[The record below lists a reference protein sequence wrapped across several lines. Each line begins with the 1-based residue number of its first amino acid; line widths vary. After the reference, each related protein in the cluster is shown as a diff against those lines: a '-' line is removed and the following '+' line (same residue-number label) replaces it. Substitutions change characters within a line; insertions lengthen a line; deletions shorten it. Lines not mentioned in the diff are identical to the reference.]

1 MGVSRERR
9 SLSTSIKVGGRKPV
23 TNIETVTLI
32 RSMYQADIKKGS
44 PTALSYEFHF
54 GISTFTHEGA
64 GVLYTEIP
72 RPLNLPLVDA
82 TSQKLERCSFEFLI
96 AIPYDSVDQPV
107 DSHMSLLQDFAYDAR
122 PVNFLNVHSALALKT
137 WNIDSMSFQV
147 TRVNRSGKATAVTCN
162 MSLVEY
168 IARTN
173 ERFYGLPK
181 FSYAIPKGTGLAG
194 TTGTGNDTVSVIGNI
209 TKIEGFIGGQ
219 VKVTTATNHGL
230 KNGTK
235 VKIAMTASLLANVRA
250 LYDQTKVY
258 EISVT
263 ATSPTTFIYNN
274 VTSGLRTEY
283 PVVLPDAINYST
295 TDKEINAPFVPE
307 VIVNDPIVVGSA
319 GWVYP
324 ANKGAVD
331 SETVQLGSAPLYANP
346 ILDEAI
352 TKYLFELKIA
362 NPEMYNK
369 GIGNTSS
376 AAYQK
381 AKAYLVKIYN
391 PSAKVHGAIYMVDL
405 KEIIEQMG

>member
-23 TNIETVTLI
+23 TNIETATLI
-32 RSMYQADIKKGS
+32 RSMYQADIKKDA

-307 VIVNDPIVVGSA
+307 PEVINNPAAKSYFFPTTKGKEDSATVQTGSTA
-319 GWVYP
+319 LNTLLEAAAKRYLYGLQMNNSVKFRSWIG
-324 ANKGAVD
+324 KTD
-331 SETVQLGSAPLYANP
+331 SERY
-346 ILDEAI
+346 
-352 TKYLFELKIA
+352 K
-362 NPEMYNK
+362 
-369 GIGNTSS
+369 
-376 AAYQK
+376 K
-381 AKAYLVKIYN
+381 AVAYLVKVSEPGKFIK
-391 PSAKVHGAIYMVDL
+391 SISLD
-405 KEIIEQMG
+405 EIIQNTE